1 MMRLQKNLKRNII
14 VNTAGIILVGTI
26 AIALTIPYSEPR
38 PLSDDELVSVH
49 NAIHAVAPGDIH
61 NLKPNRDGSVTVF
74 VTSGHYSKQTVVA
87 TKVGDKWTASVTMEY
102 F

>member
-1 MMRLQKNLKRNII
+1 MKRNII
-14 VNTAGIILVGTI
+14 VATAGIILVGTV
-26 AIALTIPYSEPR
+26 AIAVTILYSEPK
-38 PLSDDELVSVH
+38 PLSEEELVSVH
-49 NAIHAVAPGDIH
+49 NAIHAVAPGDIR
-61 NLKPNRDGSVTVF
+61 NLEQNRDGSVTVF

>member
-1 MMRLQKNLKRNII
+1 MRLQKNLKRNII
-14 VNTAGIILVGTI
+14 VTTTGIILVGTI

-38 PLSDDELVSVH
+38 PLSDDELFSVH
-49 NAIHAVAPGDIH
+49 SAINAVAPGNIH
-61 NLKPNRDGSVTVF
+61 NLKQNRDGSVTVF

-87 TKVGDKWTASVTMEY
+87 TKVGDKWTASLTMEY